1 MSGIHPLPVV
11 TLRGRGPLPQFRW
24 MDNMTGYFDKKCYHE
39 DTYGDCYTECVFC
52 KMSNGRQ
59 YEDEPSMS
67 EDPHPYCG
75 IYIES
80 FPKPCKYH
88 HTADELKELIDSGVI
103 R

>member
-1 MSGIHPLPVV
+1 
-11 TLRGRGPLPQFRW
+11 
-24 MDNMTGYFDKKCYHE
+24 MTGYFDKMCYHE

-52 KMSNGRQ
+52 KMSNGRH

-80 FPKPCKYH
+80 FPKPCNYH
-88 HTADELKELIDSGVI
+88 CNVDALKKLIDSGVI
-103 R
+103 E